1 MLSRLHKGRKNMSKG
16 ETVMQNVL
24 FIAIAAAVV
33 IALIVALILVS
44 YVKSPPDTAF
54 IITGAGRKK
63 VLIGHAGLCL
73 PLVNRMDKLLLR
85 QVSVDIK
92 TNGYIP
98 TKDFI
103 GVDIDAIAKVAVMSD
118 KEMVKVPDPNGDQV
132 YPPGDPQEG
141 KHYRLV
147 PGIDL
152 AMKNFLNMKEEQIV
166 RALTDS
172 LQGNMREIIG
182 TMELRVI
189 SSDRKAFGDQVQEKA
204 QSDMNN
210 LGIKIISCNI
220 QKVIDENGLINA
232 LGQDN
237 MSKIQKEAA
246 IAKAEAERDVA
257 IKQAETS
264 REANDAKVIANLEI
278 AQKNNELA
286 LKQAELKKFEDTK
299 AAEADAA
306 YDIQKQIQMK
316 QVNTETVNAQIAQ
329 AEREADL
336 RERQVAIKERELD
349 ANIRKQAEAERY
361 ATEQKAEAELAK
373 RQKEAEASQFE
384 QEREAEARKAQANAD
399 KFKAEQEAAGVK
411 AKYDA
416 EAAGIQARG
425 LAEAEAA
432 RAKGLAEAE
441 AIRAKGLAEAEA
453 MEKRAEAYR
462 KYNSAAIVEMMIKI
476 MPEMASEIAKPL
488 SQIDSINIYGTGDG
502 GSGAAQIS
510 GNMPVV
516 MKQVFDTMSQAT
528 GVDLSEIIKANTYDA
543 KVTRNVNVT
552 GLPESKAAAAAAA
565 ETVIKDDET
574 KTEIK
579 PSEAKTAA
587 STAAPEAE
595 KTK

>member
-1 MLSRLHKGRKNMSKG
+1 MENMLYI
-16 ETVMQNVL
+16 VV
-24 FIAIAAAVV
+24 AAVV
-33 IALIVALILVS
+33 VIAAIVALILVS
-44 YVKSPPDTAF
+44 YVKAPPDTAF

-118 KEMVKVPDPNGDQV
+118 KEMVKVPDANGDQV
-132 YPPGDPQEG
+132 YPPGDPMEG

-152 AMKNFLNMKEEQIV
+152 AMKNFLNMKEDQIV

-565 ETVIKDDET
+565 AAAETVIKDDET

>member
-1 MLSRLHKGRKNMSKG
+1 
-16 ETVMQNVL
+16 MQNVL
-24 FIAIAAAVV
+24 MIAIAAAVV
-33 IALIVALILVS
+33 IAAIVALILVS
-44 YVKSPPDTAF
+44 YVKAPPDTAF

-73 PLVNRMDKLLLR
+73 PLVNRLDRLLLR

-118 KEMVKVPDPNGDQV
+118 KEMVKVPDPSGDQV
-132 YPPGDPQEG
+132 YPPGDPMEG

-166 RALTDS
+166 KALTDS

-349 ANIRKQAEAERY
+349 ANVRKQAEAERY

-373 RQKEAEASQFE
+373 RQREAEAAQFE
-384 QEREAEARKAQANAD
+384 QEREADARKAQAAAD
-399 KFKAEQEAAGVK
+399 RFSAEQEAAGIK

-416 EAAGIQARG
+416 EAAGIA
-425 LAEAEAA
+425 
-432 RAKGLAEAE
+432 AKGLAEAE
-441 AIRAKGLAEAEA
+441 AIKAKGLAEAEA
-453 MEKRAEAYR
+453 MEKRAEAYK

-476 MPEMASEIAKPL
+476 MPQMASEIAKPL
-488 SQIDSINIYGTGDG
+488 SSIDSINIYGTGDMLLYFAQAEADT
-502 GSGAAQIS
+502 SGFQL
-510 GNMPVV
+510 MTLDEVLEK
-516 MKQVFDTMSQAT
+516 M
-528 GVDLSEIIKANTYDA
+528 
-543 KVTRNVNVT
+543 
-552 GLPESKAAAAAAA
+552 AA
-565 ETVIKDDET
+565 EEAGQAGGNPKLAGVLESLDVTKGAHLIYSRDVEAQNAVQDFDVTAKDGVFYSSRTTKVGGAVETMITVIKDRSDC
-574 KTEIK
+574 I
-579 PSEAKTAA
+579 SFIFI
-587 STAAPEAE
+587 
-595 KTK
+595 

>member
-1 MLSRLHKGRKNMSKG
+1 
-16 ETVMQNVL
+16 MQNVL
-24 FIAIAAAVV
+24 MIAIAAAVV
-33 IALIVALILVS
+33 IAAIVALILVS
-44 YVKSPPDTAF
+44 YVKAPPDTAF

-73 PLVNRMDKLLLR
+73 PLVNRLDRLLLR

-118 KEMVKVPDPNGDQV
+118 KEMVKVPDPSGDQV
-132 YPPGDPQEG
+132 YPPGDPMEG

-166 RALTDS
+166 KALTDS

-565 ETVIKDDET
+565 AAAETVIKDDET

>member
-1 MLSRLHKGRKNMSKG
+1 MN
-16 ETVMQNVL
+16 NVL
-24 FIAIAAAVV
+24 AIAVAGVIVV
-33 IALIVALILVS
+33 ALIVALILVS
-44 YVKSPPDTAF
+44 YVKAPPDTAF

-73 PLVNRMDKLLLR
+73 PLINRMDRLLLR

-118 KEMVKVPDPNGDQV
+118 REMVKVADPNGDQV

-166 RALTDS
+166 KALTDS

-264 REANDAKVIANLEI
+264 REANDAKVIASLEI

-528 GVDLSEIIKANTYDA
+528 GVDLSEIIRANTYEA

-552 GLPESKAAAAAAA
+552 GLPENSAAAVAAA
-565 ETVIKDDET
+565 ETAIKSDEG
-574 KTEIK
+574 KTEIRTADAK
-579 PSEAKTAA
+579 TGIKTDLAKASSKTEVPEAKN
-587 STAAPEAE
+587 
-595 KTK
+595 TK

>member
-1 MLSRLHKGRKNMSKG
+1 
-16 ETVMQNVL
+16 MQNVL
-24 FIAIAAAVV
+24 MIAIAAAVV
-33 IALIVALILVS
+33 IAAIVALILVS
-44 YVKSPPDTAF
+44 YVKAPPDTAF

-73 PLVNRMDKLLLR
+73 PLVNRLDRLLLR

-118 KEMVKVPDPNGDQV
+118 KEMVKVPDPSGDQV
-132 YPPGDPQEG
+132 YPPGDPMEG

-166 RALTDS
+166 KALTDS

-336 RERQVAIKERELD
+336 RERQVAIKERELE

-373 RQKEAEASQFE
+373 RQREAEASQFE
-384 QEREAEARKAQANAD
+384 QEREVVARKAQADAD

-441 AIRAKGLAEAEA
+441 AIKAKGLAEAEA

-528 GVDLSEIIKANTYDA
+528 GVDLSEIIRANAYDA

-552 GLPESKAAAAAAA
+552 GLPEAKPAAA
-565 ETVIKDDET
+565 EAEVKAD
-574 KTEIK
+574 
-579 PSEAKTAA
+579 EAKTAEA
-587 STAAPEAE
+587 KAAEAKEAGSRPGGARTTARPIMPAVQ
-595 KTK
+595 TT

>member
-1 MLSRLHKGRKNMSKG
+1 
-16 ETVMQNVL
+16 MQNVL
-24 FIAIAAAVV
+24 MIAIAAAVV
-33 IALIVALILVS
+33 IAAIVALILVS
-44 YVKSPPDTAF
+44 YVKAPPDTAF

-73 PLVNRMDKLLLR
+73 PLVNRLDRLLLR

-118 KEMVKVPDPNGDQV
+118 KEMVKVPDPSGDQV
-132 YPPGDPQEG
+132 YPPGDPMEG

-166 RALTDS
+166 KALTDS

-286 LKQAELKKFEDTK
+286 LKQAELKKYEDTK

-373 RQKEAEASQFE
+373 RQREAEASQFE
-384 QEREAEARKAQANAD
+384 QEREAVARKAQADAD

-441 AIRAKGLAEAEA
+441 AIKAKGLAEAEA

-528 GVDLSEIIKANTYDA
+528 GVDLSEIIRANTYDA

-552 GLPESKAAAAAAA
+552 GLPEVKPAAA
-565 ETVIKDDET
+565 EAEVKAD
-574 KTEIK
+574 
-579 PSEAKTAA
+579 EAKTAEA
-587 STAAPEAE
+587 KAAEAKEAGSTPGGARTTARPIMPAVQ
-595 KTK
+595 TT

>member
-1 MLSRLHKGRKNMSKG
+1 
-16 ETVMQNVL
+16 MQNVL
-24 FIAIAAAVV
+24 MIAIAAAVV
-33 IALIVALILVS
+33 IAAIVALILVS
-44 YVKSPPDTAF
+44 YVKAPPDTAF

-73 PLVNRMDKLLLR
+73 PLVNRLDRLLLR

-118 KEMVKVPDPNGDQV
+118 KEMVKVPDPSGDQV
-132 YPPGDPQEG
+132 YPPGDPMEG

-166 RALTDS
+166 KALTDS

-336 RERQVAIKERELD
+336 RERQVAIKERELE

-373 RQKEAEASQFE
+373 RQREAEASQFE
-384 QEREAEARKAQANAD
+384 QEREAVARKAQADAD

-441 AIRAKGLAEAEA
+441 AIKAKGLAEAEA

-528 GVDLSEIIKANTYDA
+528 GVDLSEIIRANTYDA

-552 GLPESKAAAAAAA
+552 GLPEAKPAAA
-565 ETVIKDDET
+565 EAEVKAD
-574 KTEIK
+574 
-579 PSEAKTAA
+579 EAKTAEA
-587 STAAPEAE
+587 KAADAKTTEAKETGSRPGGARTTARPIMPAVQ
-595 KTK
+595 TT

>member
-1 MLSRLHKGRKNMSKG
+1 
-16 ETVMQNVL
+16 MQNTLYIV
-24 FIAIAAAVV
+24 IAAVVV

-44 YVKSPPDTAF
+44 YVKAPPDTAF

-118 KEMVKVPDPNGDQV
+118 KEMVKVPDANGDQV
-132 YPPGDPQEG
+132 YPPGDPMEG

-166 RALTDS
+166 KALTDS

-257 IKQAETS
+257 IKQAETA
-264 REANDAKVIANLEI
+264 REANDARVIANLEI

-286 LKQAELKKFEDTK
+286 LKKADLKKFEDTK

-336 RERQVAIKERELD
+336 RERQVAIKERELE

-373 RQKEAEASQFE
+373 RQREAEASQFE
-384 QEREAEARKAQANAD
+384 QEREAEARKAQADAD

-416 EAAGIQARG
+416 EAAGIQAKG

-441 AIRAKGLAEAEA
+441 AIKAKGLAEAEA

-528 GVDLSEIIKANTYDA
+528 GVDLSEIIRANTYDA

-552 GLPESKAAAAAAA
+552 GLAEAKAAVSAAA
-565 ETVIKDDET
+565 EPEVKSDAEKSDGT
-574 KTEIK
+574 
-579 PSEAKTAA
+579 KTAA
-587 STAAPEAE
+587 KA
-595 KTK
+595 

>member
-1 MLSRLHKGRKNMSKG
+1 MQIAS
-16 ETVMQNVL
+16 MQNVVV
-24 FIAIAAAVV
+24 IAVAAVIV
-33 IALIVALILVS
+33 VALIVALILVS
-44 YVKSPPDTAF
+44 YVKAPPDTAF

-73 PLVNRMDKLLLR
+73 PLINRMDKLLLR

-118 KEMVKVPDPNGDQV
+118 KEMVKVSDPNGDQV
-132 YPPGDPQEG
+132 YPPGDPLEG

-336 RERQVAIKERELD
+336 RERQVAIKERELE

-373 RQKEAEASQFE
+373 RQREAEASQFE
-384 QEREAEARKAQANAD
+384 QEREAVARKAQADAD

-441 AIRAKGLAEAEA
+441 AIKAKGLAEAEA

-528 GVDLSEIIKANTYDA
+528 GVDLSEIIRANTYDA

-552 GLPESKAAAAAAA
+552 GLPETKPAAA
-565 ETVIKDDET
+565 EAEVKAD
-574 KTEIK
+574 
-579 PSEAKTAA
+579 EAKTAEA
-587 STAAPEAE
+587 KAADAKTTEAKETGSRPGGARTTARPIMPAVQ
-595 KTK
+595 TT

>member
-1 MLSRLHKGRKNMSKG
+1 
-16 ETVMQNVL
+16 
-24 FIAIAAAVV
+24 
-33 IALIVALILVS
+33 
-44 YVKSPPDTAF
+44 
-54 IITGAGRKK
+54 
-63 VLIGHAGLCL
+63 
-73 PLVNRMDKLLLR
+73 
-85 QVSVDIK
+85 
-92 TNGYIP
+92 
-98 TKDFI
+98 
-103 GVDIDAIAKVAVMSD
+103 
-118 KEMVKVPDPNGDQV
+118 
-132 YPPGDPQEG
+132 
-141 KHYRLV
+141 
-147 PGIDL
+147 
-152 AMKNFLNMKEEQIV
+152 MKEEQIV
-166 RALTDS
+166 KALTDS

-336 RERQVAIKERELD
+336 RERQVAIKERELE

-373 RQKEAEASQFE
+373 RQREAEASQFE
-384 QEREAEARKAQANAD
+384 QEREAVARKAQADAD

-441 AIRAKGLAEAEA
+441 AIKAKGLAEAEA

-528 GVDLSEIIKANTYDA
+528 GVDLSEIIRANTYDA

-552 GLPESKAAAAAAA
+552 GLPEAKAAAAEA
-565 ETVIKDDET
+565 EVKAD
-574 KTEIK
+574 
-579 PSEAKTAA
+579 EAKTAEA
-587 STAAPEAE
+587 KAAEAKEAGSTPGGARTTARPIMPAVQ
-595 KTK
+595 TT

>member
-1 MLSRLHKGRKNMSKG
+1 
-16 ETVMQNVL
+16 MQNTLYIV
-24 FIAIAAAVV
+24 IAAVVV

-44 YVKSPPDTAF
+44 YVKAPPDTAF

-118 KEMVKVPDPNGDQV
+118 KEMVKVPDANGDQV
-132 YPPGDPQEG
+132 YPPGDPMEG

-166 RALTDS
+166 KALTDS

-257 IKQAETS
+257 IKQAETA
-264 REANDAKVIANLEI
+264 REANDARVIANLEI

-286 LKQAELKKFEDTK
+286 LKKADLKKFEDTK

-336 RERQVAIKERELD
+336 RERQVAIKERELE

-373 RQKEAEASQFE
+373 RQREAEASQFE
-384 QEREAEARKAQANAD
+384 QEREAEARKAQADAD

-416 EAAGIQARG
+416 EAAGIQAKG

-441 AIRAKGLAEAEA
+441 AIKAKGLAEAEA

-528 GVDLSEIIKANTYDA
+528 GVDLSEIIRANTYDA

-552 GLPESKAAAAAAA
+552 GLAEAKAAVSAAA
-565 ETVIKDDET
+565 EPEVKSDAGNSDET
-574 KTEIK
+574 KTAAKAGIQ
-579 PSEAKTAA
+579 EAKAG
-587 STAAPEAE
+587 
-595 KTK
+595 K

>member
-1 MLSRLHKGRKNMSKG
+1 MLY
-16 ETVMQNVL
+16 
-24 FIAIAAAVV
+24 IAIAVVVV

-44 YVKSPPDTAF
+44 YVKAPPDTAF

-118 KEMVKVPDPNGDQV
+118 KEMVKVPDANGDQV
-132 YPPGDPQEG
+132 YPPGDPMEG

-166 RALTDS
+166 KALTDS

-257 IKQAETS
+257 IKQAETA

-286 LKQAELKKFEDTK
+286 LKKADLKKFEDTK

-336 RERQVAIKERELD
+336 RERQVAIKERELE

-373 RQKEAEASQFE
+373 RQREAEASQFE
-384 QEREAEARKAQANAD
+384 QEREAEARKAQADAD

-416 EAAGIQARG
+416 EAAGIQAKG

-432 RAKGLAEAE
+432 RARGLAEAE
-441 AIRAKGLAEAEA
+441 AIKAKGLAEAEA

-528 GVDLSEIIKANTYDA
+528 GVDLSEIIRANTYDA

-552 GLPESKAAAAAAA
+552 GLAEAKAAVSAAA
-565 ETVIKDDET
+565 EPEVKSDAGNSDEKKTVAKAGIQ
-574 KTEIK
+574 
-579 PSEAKTAA
+579 EAKAG
-587 STAAPEAE
+587 
-595 KTK
+595 K

>member
-1 MLSRLHKGRKNMSKG
+1 
-16 ETVMQNVL
+16 MQNVL
-24 FIAIAAAVV
+24 MIAIAAAVV
-33 IALIVALILVS
+33 IAAIVALILVS
-44 YVKSPPDTAF
+44 YVKAPPDTAF

-73 PLVNRMDKLLLR
+73 PLVNRLDRLLLR

-118 KEMVKVPDPNGDQV
+118 KEMVKVPDPSGDQV
-132 YPPGDPQEG
+132 YPPGDPMEG

-166 RALTDS
+166 KALTDS

-336 RERQVAIKERELD
+336 RERQVAIKERELE

-373 RQKEAEASQFE
+373 RQREAEASQFE
-384 QEREAEARKAQANAD
+384 QEREAVARKAQADAD

-441 AIRAKGLAEAEA
+441 AIKAKGLAEAEA

-528 GVDLSEIIKANTYDA
+528 GVDLSEIIRANTYDA

-552 GLPESKAAAAAAA
+552 GLPEAKPAAA
-565 ETVIKDDET
+565 EVEVKAD
-574 KTEIK
+574 
-579 PSEAKTAA
+579 EAKTAEA
-587 STAAPEAE
+587 KAAEAKEAGSTPGGARTTARPIMPAVQ
-595 KTK
+595 TT

>member
-1 MLSRLHKGRKNMSKG
+1 MQIAG
-16 ETVMQNVL
+16 MQNVVV
-24 FIAIAAAVV
+24 IAVAAVIV
-33 IALIVALILVS
+33 VALIVALILVS
-44 YVKSPPDTAF
+44 YVKAPPDTAF

-63 VLIGHAGLCL
+63 VLIGHAGRCL
-73 PLVNRMDKLLLR
+73 PLINRMDKLLLR

-118 KEMVKVPDPNGDQV
+118 KEMVKVSDPNGDQV
-132 YPPGDPQEG
+132 YPPGDPLEG

-565 ETVIKDDET
+565 AAAETVTKDDATQTET
-574 KTEIK
+574 K
-579 PSEAKTAA
+579 PSEAKTGSA
-587 STAAPEAE
+587 TAAPEAE

>member
-1 MLSRLHKGRKNMSKG
+1 
-16 ETVMQNVL
+16 MQNVL
-24 FIAIAAAVV
+24 MIAIAAAVV
-33 IALIVALILVS
+33 IAAIVALILVS
-44 YVKSPPDTAF
+44 YVKAPPDTAF

-73 PLVNRMDKLLLR
+73 PLVNRLDRLLLR

-118 KEMVKVPDPNGDQV
+118 KEMVKVPDPSGDQV
-132 YPPGDPQEG
+132 YPPGDPMEG

-166 RALTDS
+166 KALTDS

-306 YDIQKQIQMK
+306 YEIQKQEQQKVIGVKATDASIAKTEQEAILRQK
-316 QVNTETVNAQIAQ
+316 QVEVRQQ
-329 AEREADL
+329 ELEAEINRKADADKYQKQKAAEAAL
-336 RERQVAIKERELD
+336 IE
-349 ANIRKQAEAERY
+349 KQKAAEAALYNQQKQSEAERVI
-361 ATEQKAEAELAK
+361 AETEKYKAIQDAEAKKAL
-373 RQKEAEASQFE
+373 AEAQ
-384 QEREAEARKAQANAD
+384 RYA
-399 KFKAEQEAAGVK
+399 AEQEAAGIK

-425 LAEAEAA
+425 LAEAEAME
-432 RAKGLAEAE
+432 K
-441 AIRAKGLAEAEA
+441 KAEA
-453 MEKRAEAYR
+453 MK
-462 KYNSAAIVEMMIKI
+462 KYGQAAILEMIVSVL
-476 MPEMASEIAKPL
+476 PDVAKAVAEPL
-488 SQIDSINIYGTGDG
+488 SSIDKVTVFAGGTDG
-502 GSGAAQIS
+502 GNGVSGISANVPTVMAQTFET
-510 GNMPVV
+510 V
-516 MKQVFDTMSQAT
+516 KAAT
-528 GVDLSEIIKANTYDA
+528 GVDLVDIVKASGYDA
-543 KVTRNVNVT
+543 KVTRNINVSGLEGSDGTAANAVTAAAVTDAVT
-552 GLPESKAAAAAAA
+552 GN
-565 ETVIKDDET
+565 TD
-574 KTEIK
+574 TE
-579 PSEAKTAA
+579 E
-587 STAAPEAE
+587 
-595 KTK
+595 

>member
-1 MLSRLHKGRKNMSKG
+1 
-16 ETVMQNVL
+16 MQNVL
-24 FIAIAAAVV
+24 MIAIAAAVV
-33 IALIVALILVS
+33 IAAIVALILVS
-44 YVKSPPDTAF
+44 YVKAPPDTAF

-73 PLVNRMDKLLLR
+73 PLINRMDRLLLR

-118 KEMVKVPDPNGDQV
+118 KEMVKVPDPSGDQV
-132 YPPGDPQEG
+132 YPPGDPMEG

-166 RALTDS
+166 KALTDS

-336 RERQVAIKERELD
+336 RERQVAIKERELE

-373 RQKEAEASQFE
+373 RQREAEASQFE
-384 QEREAEARKAQANAD
+384 QEREAVARKAQADAD

-441 AIRAKGLAEAEA
+441 AIKAKGLAEAEA

-528 GVDLSEIIKANTYDA
+528 GVDLSEIIRANTYDA

-552 GLPESKAAAAAAA
+552 GLPEAKPAAA
-565 ETVIKDDET
+565 EAEVKADEV
-574 KTEIK
+574 
-579 PSEAKTAA
+579 KTAA
-587 STAAPEAE
+587 EKTDAE
-595 KTK
+595 KAAITKGTAGRPDEAKKTVRPIMPAVQTT

>member
-1 MLSRLHKGRKNMSKG
+1 MSGK
-16 ETVMQNVL
+16 ESKKT
-24 FIAIAAAVV
+24 
-33 IALIVALILVS
+33 
-44 YVKSPPDTAF
+44 K
-54 IITGAGRKK
+54 KK

-73 PLVNRMDKLLLR
+73 PLVNRLDRLLLR

-118 KEMVKVPDPNGDQV
+118 KEMVKVPDPSGDQV
-132 YPPGDPQEG
+132 YPPGDPMEG

-166 RALTDS
+166 KALTDS

-336 RERQVAIKERELD
+336 RERQVAIKERELE

-373 RQKEAEASQFE
+373 RQREAEASQFE
-384 QEREAEARKAQANAD
+384 QEREAVARKAQADAD

-441 AIRAKGLAEAEA
+441 AIKAKGLAEAEA

-528 GVDLSEIIKANTYDA
+528 GVDLSEIIRANTYDA

-552 GLPESKAAAAAAA
+552 GLPEAKAAAAEA
-565 ETVIKDDET
+565 EVKAD
-574 KTEIK
+574 
-579 PSEAKTAA
+579 EAKTAEA
-587 STAAPEAE
+587 KAAEAKEAGSTPGGARTTARPIMPAVQ
-595 KTK
+595 TT

>member
-1 MLSRLHKGRKNMSKG
+1 
-16 ETVMQNVL
+16 MQNML
-24 FIAIAAAVV
+24 YIAIAAVVV

-44 YVKSPPDTAF
+44 YVKAPPDTAF

-118 KEMVKVPDPNGDQV
+118 KEMVKVPDANGDQV
-132 YPPGDPQEG
+132 YPPGDPMEG

-166 RALTDS
+166 KALTDS

-257 IKQAETS
+257 IKQAETA

-286 LKQAELKKFEDTK
+286 LKKADLKKFEDTK

-336 RERQVAIKERELD
+336 RERQVAIKERELE

-373 RQKEAEASQFE
+373 RQREAEASQFE
-384 QEREAEARKAQANAD
+384 QEREAEARKAQADAD

-416 EAAGIQARG
+416 EAAGIQAKG

-432 RAKGLAEAE
+432 RARGLAEAE
-441 AIRAKGLAEAEA
+441 AIKAKGLAEAEA

-488 SQIDSINIYGTGDG
+488 SQIDSNIYGTGDG

-528 GVDLSEIIKANTYDA
+528 GVDLSEIIRANTYDA

-552 GLPESKAAAAAAA
+552 GLA
-565 ETVIKDDET
+565 
-574 KTEIK
+574 
-579 PSEAKTAA
+579 EAKA
-587 STAAPEAE
+587 SVSAGAEPEVKSDAGNSDE
-595 KTK
+595 KKTVAKAGIQEAKAGK

>member
-1 MLSRLHKGRKNMSKG
+1 MVPAFVYPIIG
-16 ETVMQNVL
+16 
-24 FIAIAAAVV
+24 AVIV
-33 IALIVALILVS
+33 IALISLLITTS
-44 YVKSPPDTAF
+44 YVKAPPDTAF
-54 IITGAGRKK
+54 IISGAGKK
-63 VLIGHAGLCL
+63 RILIGKAGLCI
-73 PLVNRMDKLLLR
+73 PLLNRMDKLLLR

-118 KEMVKVPDPNGDQV
+118 NEMVKVADPNGSYT
-132 YPPGDPQEG
+132 YPAGDAHEG
-141 KHYRLV
+141 EHYRLV

-152 AMKNFLNMKEEQIV
+152 ATKNFLNMNEAQIIK
-166 RALTDS
+166 ALTDS

-336 RERQVAIKERELD
+336 RERQVAIKERELE

-373 RQKEAEASQFE
+373 RQREAEASQFE
-384 QEREAEARKAQANAD
+384 QEREAEARKAQADAD

-416 EAAGIQARG
+416 EAAGIQAKG

-432 RAKGLAEAE
+432 RARGLAEAE
-441 AIRAKGLAEAEA
+441 AIKAKGLAEAEA

-528 GVDLSEIIKANTYDA
+528 GVDLSEIIRANTYDA

-552 GLPESKAAAAAAA
+552 GLPETKPAAA
-565 ETVIKDDET
+565 EAEVKAD
-574 KTEIK
+574 
-579 PSEAKTAA
+579 EAKTAEA
-587 STAAPEAE
+587 KAAEAKEAGSTPGGARTTARPIMPAVQ
-595 KTK
+595 TT

>member
-1 MLSRLHKGRKNMSKG
+1 
-16 ETVMQNVL
+16 MQNVL

-336 RERQVAIKERELD
+336 RERQVAIKERELE

-373 RQKEAEASQFE
+373 RQREAEASQFE
-384 QEREAEARKAQANAD
+384 QEREAEARKAQADAD

-416 EAAGIQARG
+416 EAAGIQAKG

-432 RAKGLAEAE
+432 RARGLAEAE
-441 AIRAKGLAEAEA
+441 AIKAKGLAEAEA

>member
-1 MLSRLHKGRKNMSKG
+1 
-16 ETVMQNVL
+16 MQNML
-24 FIAIAAAVV
+24 YIAIAVVVV

-44 YVKSPPDTAF
+44 YVKAPPDTAF

-118 KEMVKVPDPNGDQV
+118 KEMVKVPDANGDQV
-132 YPPGDPQEG
+132 YPPGDPMEG

-166 RALTDS
+166 KALTDS

-257 IKQAETS
+257 IKQAETA

-286 LKQAELKKFEDTK
+286 LKKADLKKFEDTK

-336 RERQVAIKERELD
+336 RERQVAIKERELE

-373 RQKEAEASQFE
+373 RQREAEASQFE
-384 QEREAEARKAQANAD
+384 QEREAEARKAQADAD

-416 EAAGIQARG
+416 EAAGIQAKG

-432 RAKGLAEAE
+432 RARGLAEAE
-441 AIRAKGLAEAEA
+441 AIKAKGLAEAEA

-528 GVDLSEIIKANTYDA
+528 GVDLSEIIRANTYDA

-552 GLPESKAAAAAAA
+552 GLAEAKAAVSAAA
-565 ETVIKDDET
+565 EPEVKSDAGNSDEKKTV
-574 KTEIK
+574 
-579 PSEAKTAA
+579 
-587 STAAPEAE
+587 
-595 KTK
+595 

>member
-1 MLSRLHKGRKNMSKG
+1 MQIAG
-16 ETVMQNVL
+16 MQNVVV
-24 FIAIAAAVV
+24 IAVAAVIV
-33 IALIVALILVS
+33 VALIVALILVS
-44 YVKSPPDTAF
+44 YVKAPPDTAF

-73 PLVNRMDKLLLR
+73 PLINRMDKLLLR

-118 KEMVKVPDPNGDQV
+118 KEMVKVSDPNGDQV
-132 YPPGDPQEG
+132 YPPGDPLEG

-336 RERQVAIKERELD
+336 RERQVAIKERELE

-565 ETVIKDDET
+565 EAVIKADEA

-579 PSEAKTAA
+579 PSEAKTGSA
-587 STAAPEAE
+587 TAAPEAE

>member
-1 MLSRLHKGRKNMSKG
+1 
-16 ETVMQNVL
+16 MQNVL
-24 FIAIAAAVV
+24 MIAIAAAVV
-33 IALIVALILVS
+33 IAAIVALILVS
-44 YVKSPPDTAF
+44 YVKAPPDTAF

-73 PLVNRMDKLLLR
+73 PLVNRLDRLLLR

-118 KEMVKVPDPNGDQV
+118 KEMVKVPDPSGDQV
-132 YPPGDPQEG
+132 YPPGDPMEG

-166 RALTDS
+166 KALTDS

-336 RERQVAIKERELD
+336 RERQVAIKERELE

-373 RQKEAEASQFE
+373 RQREAEASQFE
-384 QEREAEARKAQANAD
+384 QEREAVARKAQADAD

-441 AIRAKGLAEAEA
+441 AIKAKGLAEAEA

-528 GVDLSEIIKANTYDA
+528 GVDLSEIIRANTYDA

-552 GLPESKAAAAAAA
+552 GLPEAKPAAA
-565 ETVIKDDET
+565 EAEVKAD
-574 KTEIK
+574 
-579 PSEAKTAA
+579 EAKTAEA
-587 STAAPEAE
+587 KAAEAKEAGSTPGGARTTARPIMPAVQ
-595 KTK
+595 TT

>member
-1 MLSRLHKGRKNMSKG
+1 
-16 ETVMQNVL
+16 MQNVL
-24 FIAIAAAVV
+24 MIAIAAAVV
-33 IALIVALILVS
+33 IAAIVALILVS
-44 YVKSPPDTAF
+44 YVKAPPDTAF

-73 PLVNRMDKLLLR
+73 PLINRMDRLLLR

-118 KEMVKVPDPNGDQV
+118 KEMVKVPDPSGDQV
-132 YPPGDPQEG
+132 YPPGDPMEG

-166 RALTDS
+166 KALTDS

-204 QSDMNN
+204 QADMNN

-336 RERQVAIKERELD
+336 RERQVAIKERELE

-373 RQKEAEASQFE
+373 RQREAEASQFE
-384 QEREAEARKAQANAD
+384 QEREAVARKAQADAD

-441 AIRAKGLAEAEA
+441 AIKAKGLAEAEA

-528 GVDLSEIIKANTYDA
+528 GVDLSEIIRANTYDA

-552 GLPESKAAAAAAA
+552 GLPEAKPAAA
-565 ETVIKDDET
+565 EAEVKAD
-574 KTEIK
+574 
-579 PSEAKTAA
+579 EAKTAEA
-587 STAAPEAE
+587 KAAEAKEAGSRPGGARTTARPIMPAVQ
-595 KTK
+595 TT

>member
-1 MLSRLHKGRKNMSKG
+1 
-16 ETVMQNVL
+16 MQNVL
-24 FIAIAAAVV
+24 MIAIAAAVV
-33 IALIVALILVS
+33 IAAIVALILVS
-44 YVKSPPDTAF
+44 YVKAPPDTAF

-73 PLVNRMDKLLLR
+73 PLVNRLDRLLLR

-118 KEMVKVPDPNGDQV
+118 KEMVKVPDPSGDQV
-132 YPPGDPQEG
+132 YPPGDPMEG

-166 RALTDS
+166 KALTDS

-336 RERQVAIKERELD
+336 RERQVAIKERELE

-373 RQKEAEASQFE
+373 RQREAEASQFE
-384 QEREAEARKAQANAD
+384 QEREAVARKAQADAD

-441 AIRAKGLAEAEA
+441 AIKAKGLAEAEA

-528 GVDLSEIIKANTYDA
+528 GVDLSEIIRANTYDA

-552 GLPESKAAAAAAA
+552 GLPEAKAVTAG
-565 ETVIKDDET
+565 
-574 KTEIK
+574 TEV
-579 PSEAKTAA
+579 PADEAKTAEA
-587 STAAPEAE
+587 KAAEAKEAGSTPGGARTTARPIMPAVQ
-595 KTK
+595 TT

>member
-1 MLSRLHKGRKNMSKG
+1 MSFIFPLIIAA
-16 ETVMQNVL
+16 VAI
-24 FIAIAAAVV
+24 IAI
-33 IALIVALILVS
+33 IALILSS
-44 YVKSPPDTAF
+44 YIKAPPDTAY
-54 IITGAGRKK
+54 IISGAGRRK
-63 VLIGHAGLCL
+63 VLIGTAGICI
-73 PLVNRMDKLLLR
+73 PLLNRLDKLLLR

-118 KEMVKVPDPNGDQV
+118 KEMVKVPDPSGDKV

-152 AMKNFLNMKEEQIV
+152 AMKNFLNMKEEQII

-204 QSDMNN
+204 QADMNN

-257 IKQAETS
+257 IKQAETAKA
-264 REANDAKVIANLEI
+264 ANDAKVAASLEI
-278 AQKNNELA
+278 AKKNNELA
-286 LKQAELKKFEDTK
+286 LKKSELKKIEDAK
-299 AAEADAA
+299 SAEADAA
-306 YDIQKQIQMK
+306 YSIQEQIQMR
-316 QVNTETVNAQIAQ
+316 QVNTETVNAEIAK

-336 RERQVAIKERELD
+336 REREVAIKERELD
-349 ANIRKQAEAERY
+349 ANIRKQAEADKY
-361 ATEQKAEAELAK
+361 AAEQKAEADMIR
-373 RQKEAEASQFE
+373 RQKAAEAAKFE
-384 QEREAEARKAQANAD
+384 KEREAEAQKAKADAD
-399 KFKAEQEAAGVK
+399 KYIAEQEAAGIK

-416 EAAGIQARG
+416 EAAGIAARG
-425 LAEAEAA
+425 
-432 RAKGLAEAE
+432 KAEAE
-441 AIRAKGLAEAEA
+441 AIKAKGIAEADA
-453 MEKRAEAYR
+453 MQKKAEAY
-462 KYNSAAIVEMMIKI
+462 KQYNNAAVIEMMIKI
-476 MPEMASEIAKPL
+476 MPEMANAIAQPM
-488 SQIDSINIYGTGDG
+488 SQIDSINIYDTGNGGTGA
-502 GSGAAQIS
+502 SQVTA
-510 GNMPVV
+510 NMPVV

-528 GVDLSEIIKANTYDA
+528 GVDFTEIMKANTYDA
-543 KVTRNVNVT
+543 KVKKDISLSVDKAGAELIGQARTMNPAEE
-552 GLPESKAAAAAAA
+552 PEKKNAPTPVS
-565 ETVIKDDET
+565 ET
-574 KTEIK
+574 KG
-579 PSEAKTAA
+579 SARKTG
-587 STAAPEAE
+587 SKHIPENYNVDE
-595 KTK
+595 DLF

>member
-1 MLSRLHKGRKNMSKG
+1 
-16 ETVMQNVL
+16 MQNVL
-24 FIAIAAAVV
+24 MIAIAAAVV
-33 IALIVALILVS
+33 IAAIVALILVS
-44 YVKSPPDTAF
+44 YVKAPPDTAF

-73 PLVNRMDKLLLR
+73 PLVNRLDRLLLR

-118 KEMVKVPDPNGDQV
+118 KEMVKVPDPSGDQV
-132 YPPGDPQEG
+132 YPPGDPMEG

-166 RALTDS
+166 KALTDS

-336 RERQVAIKERELD
+336 RERQVAIKERELE

-373 RQKEAEASQFE
+373 RQREAEASQFE
-384 QEREAEARKAQANAD
+384 QEREAVARKAQADAD

-441 AIRAKGLAEAEA
+441 AIKAKGLAEAEA

-528 GVDLSEIIKANTYDA
+528 GVDLSEIIRANTYDA

-552 GLPESKAAAAAAA
+552 GLPEAKAVTAGA
-565 ETVIKDDET
+565 EVPAD
-574 KTEIK
+574 
-579 PSEAKTAA
+579 EAKTAA
-587 STAAPEAE
+587 E
-595 KTK
+595 KTDIEKTDAAKGTVGRPGEAKKAVRPILPAAQTT

>member
-1 MLSRLHKGRKNMSKG
+1 
-16 ETVMQNVL
+16 MQNML
-24 FIAIAAAVV
+24 YIAIAAVVV

-44 YVKSPPDTAF
+44 YVKAPPDTAF

-118 KEMVKVPDPNGDQV
+118 KEMVKVPDANGDQV
-132 YPPGDPQEG
+132 YPPGDPMEG

-166 RALTDS
+166 KALTDS

-257 IKQAETS
+257 IKQAETA
-264 REANDAKVIANLEI
+264 REANDARVIANLEI

-286 LKQAELKKFEDTK
+286 LKKADLKKFEDTK

-336 RERQVAIKERELD
+336 RERQVAIKERELE

-373 RQKEAEASQFE
+373 RQREAEASQFE
-384 QEREAEARKAQANAD
+384 QEREAEARKAQADAD

-416 EAAGIQARG
+416 EAAGIQAKG

-441 AIRAKGLAEAEA
+441 AIKAKGLAEAEA

-528 GVDLSEIIKANTYDA
+528 GVDLSEIIRANTYDA

-552 GLPESKAAAAAAA
+552 GLPESRAAAADPEVKAGEVKSDA
-565 ETVIKDDET
+565 
-574 KTEIK
+574 
-579 PSEAKTAA
+579 AKTAA
-587 STAAPEAE
+587 KTGTSAAQTD
-595 KTK
+595 K

>member
-1 MLSRLHKGRKNMSKG
+1 
-16 ETVMQNVL
+16 MQNML
-24 FIAIAAAVV
+24 YIAIAVVVV

-44 YVKSPPDTAF
+44 YVKAPPDTAF

-118 KEMVKVPDPNGDQV
+118 KEMVKVPDANGDQV
-132 YPPGDPQEG
+132 YPPGDPMEG

-166 RALTDS
+166 KALTDS

-257 IKQAETS
+257 IKQAETA

-286 LKQAELKKFEDTK
+286 LKKADLKKFEDTK

-336 RERQVAIKERELD
+336 RERQVAIKERELE

-373 RQKEAEASQFE
+373 RQREAEASQFE
-384 QEREAEARKAQANAD
+384 QEREAEARKAQADAD

-416 EAAGIQARG
+416 EAAGIQAKG

-432 RAKGLAEAE
+432 RARGLAEAE
-441 AIRAKGLAEAEA
+441 AIKAKGLAEAEA

-528 GVDLSEIIKANTYDA
+528 GVDLSEIIRANTYDA

-552 GLPESKAAAAAAA
+552 GLAEAKAAVSAAA
-565 ETVIKDDET
+565 EPEVKSDAGNSDET
-574 KTEIK
+574 KTAAKAGIQ
-579 PSEAKTAA
+579 EAKAG
-587 STAAPEAE
+587 
-595 KTK
+595 K

>member
-1 MLSRLHKGRKNMSKG
+1 
-16 ETVMQNVL
+16 MQNML
-24 FIAIAAAVV
+24 YIAIAAVVV

-44 YVKSPPDTAF
+44 YVKAPPDTAF

-118 KEMVKVPDPNGDQV
+118 KEMVKVPDANGDQV
-132 YPPGDPQEG
+132 YPHGDPMEG

-166 RALTDS
+166 KALTDS

-257 IKQAETS
+257 IKQAETA

-286 LKQAELKKFEDTK
+286 LKKADLKKFEDTK

-336 RERQVAIKERELD
+336 RERQVAIKERELE

-373 RQKEAEASQFE
+373 RQREAEASQFE
-384 QEREAEARKAQANAD
+384 QEREAEARKAQADAD

-416 EAAGIQARG
+416 EAAGIQAKG

-432 RAKGLAEAE
+432 RARGLAEAE
-441 AIRAKGLAEAEA
+441 AIKAKGLAEAEA

-528 GVDLSEIIKANTYDA
+528 GVDLSEIIRANTYDA

-552 GLPESKAAAAAAA
+552 GLAEAKASVSAGAEPEVKSDAGNS
-565 ETVIKDDET
+565 DE
-574 KTEIK
+574 K
-579 PSEAKTAA
+579 KTAA
-587 STAAPEAE
+587 KAGIQEA
-595 KTK
+595 KAGK

>member
-1 MLSRLHKGRKNMSKG
+1 
-16 ETVMQNVL
+16 MQNVL
-24 FIAIAAAVV
+24 MIAIAAAVV
-33 IALIVALILVS
+33 IAAIVALILVS
-44 YVKSPPDTAF
+44 YVKAPPDTAF

-73 PLVNRMDKLLLR
+73 PLVNRLDRLLLR

-118 KEMVKVPDPNGDQV
+118 KEMVKVPDPSGDQV
-132 YPPGDPQEG
+132 YPPGDPMEG

-166 RALTDS
+166 KALTDS

-336 RERQVAIKERELD
+336 RERQVAIKERELE

-373 RQKEAEASQFE
+373 RQREAEASQFE
-384 QEREAEARKAQANAD
+384 QEREAVARKAQADAD

-441 AIRAKGLAEAEA
+441 AIKAKGLAEAEA

-528 GVDLSEIIKANTYDA
+528 GVDLSEIIRANTYDA

-552 GLPESKAAAAAAA
+552 GLPEAKAVTAGA
-565 ETVIKDDET
+565 EVPAD
-574 KTEIK
+574 
-579 PSEAKTAA
+579 EAKTDTEKADI
-587 STAAPEAE
+587 E
-595 KTK
+595 KTDAAKGTVGRPGEAKKAVRPILPAAQTT

>member
-1 MLSRLHKGRKNMSKG
+1 MFCLRVTADGAVNAEKEDKMSIYIYP
-16 ETVMQNVL
+16 V
-24 FIAIAAAVV
+24 IAVIIAAAAFAV
-33 IALIVALILVS
+33 LILKS
-44 YVKSPPDTAF
+44 YVKAPPDTAF
-54 IITGAGRKK
+54 IITGAGKK
-63 VLIGHAGLCL
+63 KILIGNAGICI
-73 PLVNRMDKLLLR
+73 PLLNRIDKLLLR

-103 GVDIDAIAKVAVMSD
+103 GVDIDAIAKVSVMSD
-118 KEMVKVPDPNGDQV
+118 KEMVKVPDPSGEYT
-132 YPPGDPQEG
+132 YPAGDPHEG
-141 KHYRLV
+141 EHYRLV

-152 AMKNFLNMKEEQIV
+152 AMKNFLNMREEQIV
-166 RALTDS
+166 KALTDS

-246 IAKAEAERDVA
+246 IAKAEADRDVA

-264 REANDAKVIANLEI
+264 REANDARVIANLEI
-278 AQKNNELA
+278 EKKNNELA
-286 LKQAELKKFEDTK
+286 LKKAELKRIEDTK

-306 YDIQKQIQMK
+306 YSIQKQVQMK

-349 ANIRKQAEAERY
+349 ANVRKQAEAEKY

-373 RQKEAEASQFE
+373 RQ
-384 QEREAEARKAQANAD
+384 REAEAALFEQEKQAAARKAKAEAD
-399 KFKAEQEAAGVK
+399 KFSAEQEAAGIK

-416 EAAGIQARG
+416 EAAGIA
-425 LAEAEAA
+425 
-432 RAKGLAEAE
+432 AKGLAEAE
-441 AIRAKGLAEAEA
+441 AIKAKGLAEAEA
-453 MEKRAEAYR
+453 MEKRAEAYK
-462 KYNSAAIVEMMIKI
+462 KYNNAAIVEMMIKI
-476 MPEMASEIAKPL
+476 MPEMAGEIAKPL

-502 GSGAAQIS
+502 SGGASQIS
-510 GNMPVV
+510 GTMPVV

-543 KVTRNVNVT
+543 KVTRNVNVSGIPE
-552 GLPESKAAAAAAA
+552 GLLAA
-565 ETVIKDDET
+565 EK
-574 KTEIK
+574 K
-579 PSEAKTAA
+579 SGG
-587 STAAPEAE
+587 APE
-595 KTK
+595 

>member
-1 MLSRLHKGRKNMSKG
+1 MQIAG
-16 ETVMQNVL
+16 MQNVVV
-24 FIAIAAAVV
+24 IAVAAVIV
-33 IALIVALILVS
+33 VALIVALILVS
-44 YVKSPPDTAF
+44 YVKAPPDTAF

-73 PLVNRMDKLLLR
+73 PLINRMDKLLLR

-118 KEMVKVPDPNGDQV
+118 KEMVKVSDPNGDQV
-132 YPPGDPQEG
+132 YPPGDPLEG
-141 KHYRLV
+141 KHYGLV

-336 RERQVAIKERELD
+336 RERQVAIKERELE

-373 RQKEAEASQFE
+373 RQREAEASQFE
-384 QEREAEARKAQANAD
+384 QEREAEARKAQADAD

-416 EAAGIQARG
+416 EAAGIQAKG

-432 RAKGLAEAE
+432 RARGLAEAE
-441 AIRAKGLAEAEA
+441 AIKAKGLAEAEA

-528 GVDLSEIIKANTYDA
+528 GVDLSEIIRANTYDA

-552 GLPESKAAAAAAA
+552 GLAEAKASVSAGA
-565 ETVIKDDET
+565 EPGVKSDAGNSDET
-574 KTEIK
+574 KTAAKAGIQ
-579 PSEAKTAA
+579 EAKAG
-587 STAAPEAE
+587 
-595 KTK
+595 K

>member
-1 MLSRLHKGRKNMSKG
+1 
-16 ETVMQNVL
+16 MQNVL
-24 FIAIAAAVV
+24 MIAIAAAVV
-33 IALIVALILVS
+33 IAAIVALILVS
-44 YVKSPPDTAF
+44 YVKAPPDTAF

-73 PLVNRMDKLLLR
+73 PLVNRLDRLLLR

-118 KEMVKVPDPNGDQV
+118 KEMVKVPDPSGDQV
-132 YPPGDPQEG
+132 YPPGDPMEG

-166 RALTDS
+166 KALTDS

-336 RERQVAIKERELD
+336 RERQVAIKERELE

-373 RQKEAEASQFE
+373 RQREAEASQFE
-384 QEREAEARKAQANAD
+384 QEREAVARKAQADAD

-441 AIRAKGLAEAEA
+441 AIKAKGLAEAEA

-476 MPEMASEIAKPL
+476 MPEMASEIAKPLSQIDSAKPL

-528 GVDLSEIIKANTYDA
+528 GVDLSEIIRANTYDA

-552 GLPESKAAAAAAA
+552 GLPEAKPAAA
-565 ETVIKDDET
+565 EAEVKAD
-574 KTEIK
+574 
-579 PSEAKTAA
+579 EAKTAEA
-587 STAAPEAE
+587 KAAEAKEAGSTPGGARTTARPIMPAVQ
-595 KTK
+595 TT